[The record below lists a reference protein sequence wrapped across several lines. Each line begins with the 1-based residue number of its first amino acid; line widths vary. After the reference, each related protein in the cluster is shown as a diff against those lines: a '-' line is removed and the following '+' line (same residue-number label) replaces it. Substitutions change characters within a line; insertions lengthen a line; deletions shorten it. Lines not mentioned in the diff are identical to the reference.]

1 MCTIVLS
8 QQERGYTYKMNLAKF
23 KGKLAE
29 KNINRKELC
38 SLWGK
43 TRQTVANKV
52 NGKAPITVDEAQK
65 FSELAEL
72 TDQEKVEIF
81 LT

>member
-1 MCTIVLS
+1 
-8 QQERGYTYKMNLAKF
+8 MNLAKF

-38 SLWGK
+38 AVWGK
-43 TRQTVANKV
+43 TKQTVANKI

-65 FSELAEL
+65 FSEIAGL